1 MPASLLILAFGIQ
14 TLSVMVMF
22 MYICICI
29 AQ

>member
-1 MPASLLILAFGIQ
+1 MPASLLILAFGMQ

>member
-1 MPASLLILAFGIQ
+1 MPASLLILAFGMQ

-22 MYICICI
+22 MYMCICI